1 MWILSGVCSGTFE
14 SPRWREIC
22 NIALVASQTKTIL
35 VVDDEDSV
43 RNLICTVLRHGGYTV
58 LEAGDGE
65 TAAKIHG
72 KHPGEIHLLLTDV
85 GLPGQNGCELAA
97 ALHRREPVLPV
108 LFMSGLPGPEL
119 SEFDAMPKDRYRFL
133 QKPFG
138 LTELLEWVGHFL
150 NGSMATTPS

>member
-1 MWILSGVCSGTFE
+1 MWILSNVCSGTFE
-14 SPRWREIC
+14 RRGWREIC
-22 NIALVASQTKTIL
+22 SVAYVTSETKTIL

-43 RNLICTVLRHGGYTV
+43 RSLICTVLRQGGYSV

-72 KHPGEIHLLLTDV
+72 RHPGEIHLLLTDV

-108 LFMSGLPGPEL
+108 LFMSGLPGPEV

-138 LTELLEWVGHFL
+138 IAELLQRVEYFL
-150 NGSMATTPS
+150 DSSMASTPS